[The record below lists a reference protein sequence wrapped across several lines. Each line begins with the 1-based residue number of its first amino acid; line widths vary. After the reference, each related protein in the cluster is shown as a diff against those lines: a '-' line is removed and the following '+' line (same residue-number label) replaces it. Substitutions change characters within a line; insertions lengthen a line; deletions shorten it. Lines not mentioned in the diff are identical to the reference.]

1 MNYCLRYLR
10 VLFWLTS
17 FFNRAWLIK
26 FTTPDPVLRRKRFAR
41 NTSYIGGK
49 LLKPFGLHVT
59 VTNPDKLPLLH
70 SQNHLI
76 VANHVSYT
84 DILVLSSLHPFVFIT
99 SQEMAAN
106 PILGDIT
113 RLGGSLYTDRKKHTS
128 LPQEIQN
135 FATALSQGF
144 DVVLFPE
151 GTSTDG
157 RTIRDFRKSLFQTS
171 LIAQK
176 PILPI
181 CIRYR
186 SIDGAPLDDSNRD
199 LVCWYGD
206 MTFLPHYNR
215 LIHHQIQV
223 EVTILDEIPYS
234 PRQTRGELSDS
245 IHAQLSQVY
254 HS

>member
-1 MNYCLRYLR
+1 MYCYRYLQ
-10 VLFWLTS
+10 VLFWLAS

-26 FTTPDPVLRRKRFAR
+26 LFTPDLILRRRRFAA

-49 LLKPFGLHVT
+49 LLKPFGLHLH
-59 VTNPDKLPLLH
+59 VTNPEKLSVLKAG
-70 SQNHLI
+70 SHLI

-84 DILVLSSLHPFVFIT
+84 DIIVLSSLHPFVFIT

-135 FATALSQGF
+135 FSAALQQGF

-157 RTIRDFRKSLFQTS
+157 RKIYDFRKSLFQTS
-171 LIAQK
+171 IIAQK

-181 CIRYR
+181 CIQYL
-186 SIDGAPLDDSNRD
+186 SIDGKPLDDSNRD
-199 LVCWYGD
+199 LVCWYGE
-206 MTFLPHYNR
+206 MFFLPHYNE
-215 LIHHQIQV
+215 LIRHQIQV
-223 EVTILDEIPYS
+223 EVTILDPIPYS
-234 PRQTRGELSDS
+234 ATQNRGDLSETVHNQLTRTFFN
-245 IHAQLSQVY
+245 
-254 HS
+254 